1 MIRVAWL
8 QARVQILVAA
18 GALAIVAVV
27 VLVTGPHLHH
37 LYDVNVAHCAAR
49 GDCDLAQAAFL
60 KNDKNLYSWL
70 GGLALFVPGVIG
82 IFWGPPLIARELET
96 GTFRLAWTQSV
107 TRTRWFACK
116 LAVVGLSAMAVAGV
130 LSLMIS
136 WWASPLDTVR
146 ADRFT
151 APLFDERG
159 IVMIGYAAFAFMLG
173 VTAGMVIRRTVPA
186 MATTLAAFVA
196 AKLVV
201 IQLIRP
207 TFMSPTARSLA
218 LDPSSV
224 GFGRRNSGPIFLQPD
239 SPRIPGAWIRSVHV
253 VDKVGHALTPT
264 ELARIC
270 PRLGNLL
277 DAPPVGGSAR
287 HVRVAAPEGVKSTI
301 QQCVAKVGTTYHEV
315 VTYQP
320 GKHYWPFQ
328 MYELALFVGAALVLV
343 GFCFWWLR
351 RRLT

>member
-27 VLVTGPHLHH
+27 VLATGPHLHH
-37 LYDVNVAHCAAR
+37 VYDANVAHCAAR
-49 GDCDLAQAAFL
+49 GNCDLAQPAFL
-60 KNDKNLYSWL
+60 RLDKTLYSWL
-70 GGLALFVPGVIG
+70 GGLALLVPGILG
-82 IFWGPPLIARELET
+82 IFWGPQLVARELET

-107 TRTRWFACK
+107 SRTRWFACK
-116 LAVVGLSAMAVAGV
+116 LAVVGLSAMAVAGL

-146 ADRFT
+146 ADRFS

-173 VTAGMVIRRTVPA
+173 VTAGIVIRRTVPA
-186 MATTLAAFVA
+186 MATTLVAFVA

-201 IQLIRP
+201 IQGIRP
-207 TFMSPTARSLA
+207 KFMTATVRSVA
-218 LDPSSV
+218 LDPAST
-224 GFGRRNSGPIFLQPD
+224 GFGQRNSGPVFLQPD
-239 SPRIPGAWIRSVHV
+239 SPRIADAWIRSVHI
-253 VDKVGHALTPT
+253 VDKTGHQLTPT
-264 ELARIC
+264 ELHRIC
-270 PRLGNLL
+270 PRLGDVLG
-277 DAPPVGGSAR
+277 APPRAGSGR
-287 HVRVAAPEGVKSTI
+287 VRTVAPEGVKSTL
-301 QQCVAKVGTTYHEV
+301 QQCVANVGKTFHEA

-320 GKHYWPFQ
+320 AKHYWPFQ
-328 MYELALFVGAALVLV
+328 LCELALFLGAALLLA
-343 GFCFWWLR
+343 GLCFWWLR